1 MPKIPRIGSQGFASH
16 DRTKSPGEGRRNVA
30 TGASPWSASHDRT
43 QAPEGRRK
51 LMAAIRRPCRGF
63 CVCAVLI
70 PRAHARG

>member
-1 MPKIPRIGSQGFASH
+1 MSKIPRIGSQGFVSDHGTQAP
-16 DRTKSPGEGRRNVA
+16 KGQPNVA

-51 LMAAIRRPCRGF
+51 LAAAVRRPCRGF
-63 CVCAVLI
+63 CICAVLI